1 MMGLAYIT
9 VFVGNIWAF
18 LSHTPK
24 HLVNK
29 SLKLNPFAVKML
41 VIHRY
46 FNIENAR
53 RDLKYEP
60 VITFEDGWT
69 QTTNWFK
76 ENWLPDFNA
85 KKNK

>member
-9 VFVGNIWAF
+9 VFIGNIWAF
-18 LSHTPK
+18 FTSTPK

-41 VIHRY
+41 VIDRY
-46 FNIENAR
+46 FNIERAR

-60 VITFEDGWT
+60 VIAFDEGWK
-69 QTTNWFK
+69 QTVAWFK
-76 ENWLPDFNA
+76 DNWLPEFNA